1 MSAIAVNTRDLCK
14 SFNRC
19 KAVDN
24 LSLSIQQ
31 GCIFGLLGPNGAGK
45 TTTIR
50 MLLGLIRP
58 DSGSVHIFGQD
69 ISSNR
74 EAILKDVGALIET
87 PSFYGN
93 LNAWDNLK
101 IVCLMKQLSTDK
113 INPILKLVGLHNCGK
128 KRVSKFSLGMKQR
141 LAIATALIGDPKLV
155 ILDEPVN
162 GLDPA
167 GIHEIRELIKSLAKS
182 LGITFLISSHL
193 LNEME
198 LMADK
203 VGIVKNGQLI
213 YQGDLQQL
221 IDKQTE
227 RITVGVSD
235 LQKAVEYFRS
245 KKIAVLI
252 KEEKLVIDGDYTVEY
267 ISKELM
273 NQDIG
278 ITCIFKHSDSL
289 EDIYLRMMD
298 ERSI

>member
-1 MSAIAVNTRDLCK
+1 MSNIAVDTSNLSK
-14 SFNRC
+14 SFNGH

-24 LSLSIQQ
+24 LSISIPQ

-58 DSGSVHIFGQD
+58 DGGNVNIFGQD

-74 EAILKDVGALIET
+74 EAILKSVGALIET
-87 PSFYGN
+87 PSYYGN
-93 LNAWDNLK
+93 LTAWENLK
-101 IVCLMKQLSTDK
+101 IVCMLKQLSTEK
-113 INPILKLVGLHNCGK
+113 INYILDLVGLHDCGK
-128 KRVSKFSLGMKQR
+128 KKVNKFSLGMKQR
-141 LAIATALIGDPKLV
+141 LGIAEALIGEPKLA

-182 LGITFLISSHL
+182 SKITFLISSHL

-203 VGIVKNGQLI
+203 VGIVKSGKLI

-221 IDKQTE
+221 INKQAD
-227 RITVGVSD
+227 RITVGVTD
-235 LQKAVEYFRS
+235 INKAIEYYKAKQIPVS
-245 KKIAVLI
+245 VKDNN
-252 KEEKLVIDGDYTVEY
+252 LVIEGGYTVDY
-267 ISKELM
+267 ISKELAE
-273 NQDIG
+273 QAIG
-278 ITCIFKHSDSL
+278 ITCIFKQNDSL
-289 EDIYLRMMD
+289 ENIYLKMMD
-298 ERSI
+298 D